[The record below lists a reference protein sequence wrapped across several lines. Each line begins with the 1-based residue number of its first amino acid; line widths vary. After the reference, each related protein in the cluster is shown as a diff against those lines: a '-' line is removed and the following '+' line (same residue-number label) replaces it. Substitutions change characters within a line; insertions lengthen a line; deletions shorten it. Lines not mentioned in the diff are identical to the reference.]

1 MSTTGRPRKAR
12 VSSSGESMIG
22 LPHSMGVDGNLRNL
36 RELFSHL
43 LLCHKIRLFEN
54 PGRVVAGKHVGSIRV
69 YYLANFGCEVLQG
82 VLDVV
87 YASRNLG
94 KLPFQLVLD
103 VGQNASYA
111 SHAMDH
117 ISELFNSL
125 QTEEY
130 LFQGDL
136 AAERCFDQLANL
148 DAFVSEQ
155 GRALSI
161 SDFEGFDTF
170 VVQYFVSGLHLT
182 NRLFESA
189 GLGAQ
194 FVSCHL
200 NSPLDRRRLDCLTK
214 PVRD

>member
-1 MSTTGRPRKAR
+1 MSTTGRPRNAL
-12 VSSSGESMIG
+12 VSSSGDSSPG
-22 LPHSMGVDGNLRNL
+22 LPHPVGVDGNLRNL
-36 RELFSHL
+36 GELFFHL
-43 LLCHKIRLFEN
+43 LLCHEIRLFEN

-136 AAERCFDQLANL
+136 AAERWFDQLANL

-161 SDFEGFDTF
+161 SDFEGFD
-170 VVQYFVSGLHLT
+170 
-182 NRLFESA
+182 
-189 GLGAQ
+189 
-194 FVSCHL
+194 
-200 NSPLDRRRLDCLTK
+200 
-214 PVRD
+214 